1 MEYARFTSLMQ
12 YGFMKWSFFFS
23 DSTWNR
29 SESGSTKIFPCKFL
43 SQDIFEEKPFLNLYF
58 QISQPANWL
67 FFIKKNVQLYRHF
80 LSIFSAV
87 QHERAPRTYSKKPSY
102 FSDFSAIAAGAAAV
116 AAASN
121 HHQIAPGSIHSGARP
136 PLLNPLGIPHGM
148 HPYYPLHHF
157 KSFFPAL
164 FPHAT
169 SGEFISMTSILTHTV
184 AQPTKWRF

>member
-1 MEYARFTSLMQ
+1 MLGICRIYLPHAMRFHKTQ
-12 YGFMKWSFFFS
+12 VFS
-23 DSTWNR
+23 AVQHDHALKAYSKR
-29 SESGSTKIFPCKFL
+29 LSYFPKFL
-43 SQDIFEEKPFLNLYF
+43 GL
-58 QISQPANWL
+58 QIG
-67 FFIKKNVQLYRHF
+67 FFDKKYTVISAF

-121 HHQIAPGSIHSGARP
+121 HHHIAPGSIHGGARP

-169 SGEFISMTSILTHTV
+169 SGEFIY
-184 AQPTKWRF
+184 TKIRI

>member
-1 MEYARFTSLMQ
+1 MRFHETQVFSAIFQILDLEI
-12 YGFMKWSFFFS
+12 SFS
-23 DSTWNR
+23 D
-29 SESGSTKIFPCKFL
+29 I
-43 SQDIFEEKPFLNLYF
+43 
-58 QISQPANWL
+58 
-67 FFIKKNVQLYRHF
+67 QLYRHF

-121 HHQIAPGSIHSGARP
+121 HHQMAPGSIHSGARP

-169 SGEFISMTSILTHTV
+169 SGEFIYNCNKITTSRGGILFVFCQVIVLVLLT
-184 AQPTKWRF
+184 FLCL

>member
-1 MEYARFTSLMQ
+1 MRICWIYPPNAIRFHDTQVFSAIFQILDLEIC
-12 YGFMKWSFFFS
+12 FS
-23 DSTWNR
+23 D
-29 SESGSTKIFPCKFL
+29 I
-43 SQDIFEEKPFLNLYF
+43 
-58 QISQPANWL
+58 
-67 FFIKKNVQLYRHF
+67 QLYRHF

-184 AQPTKWRF
+184 AQPTKWRLLPKNLS

>member
-1 MEYARFTSLMQ
+1 M
-12 YGFMKWSFFFS
+12 
-23 DSTWNR
+23 
-29 SESGSTKIFPCKFL
+29 
-43 SQDIFEEKPFLNLYF
+43 
-58 QISQPANWL
+58 
-67 FFIKKNVQLYRHF
+67 
-80 LSIFSAV
+80 SIFSAV

-102 FSDFSAIAAGAAAV
+102 FSDFSANAAGAAAV

-169 SGEFISMTSILTHTV
+169 SGEFIHNYNKISHRGLKLDGAIGQGETCNSPKSEIFFKILPVPHR
-184 AQPTKWRF
+184 KK

>member
-1 MEYARFTSLMQ
+1 M
-12 YGFMKWSFFFS
+12 
-23 DSTWNR
+23 
-29 SESGSTKIFPCKFL
+29 
-43 SQDIFEEKPFLNLYF
+43 
-58 QISQPANWL
+58 
-67 FFIKKNVQLYRHF
+67 
-80 LSIFSAV
+80 SIFSAV

-169 SGEFISMTSILTHTV
+169 SGEFIYNCNKITKGGILLVFCQVIVIVLVLLTFLNLYAIV
-184 AQPTKWRF
+184 KV

>member
-1 MEYARFTSLMQ
+1 M
-12 YGFMKWSFFFS
+12 
-23 DSTWNR
+23 
-29 SESGSTKIFPCKFL
+29 
-43 SQDIFEEKPFLNLYF
+43 
-58 QISQPANWL
+58 
-67 FFIKKNVQLYRHF
+67 
-80 LSIFSAV
+80 SIFSAV

-121 HHQIAPGSIHSGARP
+121 HHQIAPGSIHNGARP

-169 SGEFISMTSILTHTV
+169 SGEFIMAMQVVEFSNGGYKIRKV
-184 AQPTKWRF
+184 FA

>member
-1 MEYARFTSLMQ
+1 MKSYWFYKNIEIQGFLEHVMRILLGIYKISLMQ
-12 YGFMKWSFFFS
+12 CSFKKWSFFQHEHALSKRLSYF
-23 DSTWNR
+23 
-29 SESGSTKIFPCKFL
+29 FKFL
-43 SQDIFEEKPFLNLYF
+43 SL
-58 QISQPANWL
+58 QIV
-67 FFIKKNVQLYRHF
+67 FFDENKQLYRHF

-164 FPHAT
+164 FPHAS
-169 SGEFISMTSILTHTV
+169 SGEFIYNCNKIH
-184 AQPTKWRF
+184 KDN

>member
-1 MEYARFTSLMQ
+1 MRAEALKLFPSN
-12 YGFMKWSFFFS
+12 FFP
-23 DSTWNR
+23 R
-29 SESGSTKIFPCKFL
+29 VFL
-43 SQDIFEEKPFLNLYF
+43 KRNISWNLYF
-58 QISQPANWL
+58 QIFQPTNWL
-67 FFIKKNVQLYRHF
+67 FYKKNVQLYRHF

-169 SGEFISMTSILTHTV
+169 SGEFIYNIV
-184 AQPTKWRF
+184 IR